1 MEPTDTSS
9 VTFTEGI
16 WPVKILVFMLDKD
29 EVSDWLAMGTE
40 IASSCPDRYHICLC
54 FFLSAPFGFQSWLL

>member
-9 VTFTEGI
+9 VTFTEGN
-16 WPVKILVFMLDKD
+16 WPVKILVFMLVKD

-40 IASSCPDRYHICLC
+40 IASSYPDRYHICLW
-54 FFLSAPFGFQSWLL
+54 FLFVGASWLL